1 MSPADASPGRGPNG
15 RTGPAREAGPPGR
28 PAGAEEPARG
38 LPRVPPPAVRRADPY
53 EAPRLDTNPVLTRD
67 GSPSRTE
74 RPRVRRPVD
83 DGRAPR
89 QGTAEPRTGV
99 TRVVVTG
106 RTRSGSTGGGGGR
119 FRRFV
124 TRWGWRAY
132 AIPLLALA
140 TVVTLVDLAVSG
152 AGTSGSAT
160 APPESS
166 VAAADPTTAEATAE
180 PSATP
185 TAPAEIDAAP
195 AEAPETAAGAPGFV
209 KQGAGSVT
217 VVPGTS
223 QVYGTGPLQRFV
235 VEVEDGIEV
244 DGAGFAGAVEET
256 LGDPRSWGNGG
267 RMSFQRVGE
276 AEAAAGQY
284 EFKVTLISPGNMER
298 YCPGVGTGGYTSC
311 RYGHRAVINLAR
323 WATAVP
329 DYQGDI
335 PTYRDYV
342 VNHEVGH
349 ALGNGHQECPGPGR
363 PAPVMQQQTL
373 GLEGC
378 AKNAWPYP

>member
-1 MSPADASPGRGPNG
+1 M
-15 RTGPAREAGPPGR
+15 
-28 PAGAEEPARG
+28 
-38 LPRVPPPAVRRADPY
+38 PPPAARRADPHQP
-53 EAPRLDTNPVLTRD
+53 PRFPDTNPVVTRD
-67 GSPSRTE
+67 GSPTHAE
-74 RPRVRRPVD
+74 RPRVRRPPAAD
-83 DGRAPR
+83 RAPT
-89 QGTAEPRTGV
+89 QGPVEPRTGG

-106 RTRSGSTGGGGGR
+106 RTRSRSTGGGGGR

-140 TVVTLVDLAVSG
+140 TAVTLVDLAVSG
-152 AGTSGSAT
+152 VGTGESAT
-160 APPESS
+160 ASPAPS
-166 VAAADPTTAEATAE
+166 AADAAPSTAETVAQ

-185 TAPAEIDAAP
+185 TAPAEVDAAP
-195 AEAPETAAGAPGFV
+195 TEAPETAVGAPGFV
-209 KQGAGSVT
+209 QQGAGSVT

-223 QVYGTGPLQRFV
+223 PVYGTGPLQRFV

-244 DGAGFAGAVEET
+244 DGAGFAAAVEQT

-267 RMSFQRVGE
+267 RMSFQRVGQE
-276 AEAAAGQY
+276 EAAAGQY

-311 RYGHRAVINLAR
+311 RYGDRAVINLAR

-329 DYQGDI
+329 DYEGDI
-335 PTYRDYV
+335 PTYRHYV

-349 ALGNGHQECPGPGR
+349 ALGNGHQECPGPGQ